1 MTELASQIF
10 DQYVRDY
17 DQALQ
22 QGLGVTG
29 HGREYFAAGRISYL
43 ARLLEQLDPA
53 QPIDSVLDFGCGA
66 GTSIPLL
73 QAAFR
78 PAHLLG
84 VDPSK
89 QSIEAARVGHSDTG
103 AGFAVLDEYRPAGD
117 FALCYTN
124 GVFHHIAPEDRPEEA
139 ELVFAS
145 LAPGGYFGFFENN
158 PWNPGTRYVMRRIPF
173 DRHAKTLTPPSARAL
188 LRAAGFQVVATRF
201 LFVFPAWLRRLQPLE
216 QRLDRYPIGAQYL
229 ILARRPR

>member
-1 MTELASQIF
+1 MTERTSQIF

-22 QGLGVTG
+22 QGLSVSG
-29 HGREYFAAGRISYL
+29 HGREYFATGRISYL

-53 QPIDSVLDFGCGA
+53 WPIDSVLDFGCGA
-66 GTSIPLL
+66 GTSAPLL
-73 QAAFR
+73 HAAFR
-78 PAHLLG
+78 PTRLLG

-89 QSIEAARVGHSDTG
+89 QSIEAAWAGLSDTG
-103 AGFAVLDEYRPAGD
+103 AGFAVLDDYRPAGD

-145 LAPGGYFGFFENN
+145 LAPGGKPLGVAGSRCRLHSRSRG
-158 PWNPGTRYVMRRIPF
+158 PSRSAGPG
-173 DRHAKTLTPPSARAL
+173 
-188 LRAAGFQVVATRF
+188 RAA
-201 LFVFPAWLRRLQPLE
+201 PAAAPGRRS
-216 QRLDRYPIGAQYL
+216 G
-229 ILARRPR
+229 RPRNAPGRGRSR